1 MTYNTPTSKE
11 GTETM
16 LSYTKMMPSTKLD
29 EKEQLSTNEKGFT
42 LTVHGENYHDTLTA
56 SFTDP

>member
-16 LSYTKMMPSTKLD
+16 LSYTKMMPI
-29 EKEQLSTNEKGFT
+29 KEVNELKYAQSWMKRCNSPQMKK
-42 LTVHGENYHDTLTA
+42 VSH
-56 SFTDP
+56 